1 MLSQSFATLSRF
13 LRLTPSTKESNT
25 WRGIWR
31 CVKIRCSWQLKSWI
45 RCINVQNNLWEH
57 KIVDILQAVTA
68 ADDSDRMRKVFESKA
83 SGVSTFCLYLWFKTS
98 GVRIS
103 LHPYFAYILTF
114 LHIMIPQDE
123 DRMVKLEDELKAVR
137 TKAEE
142 ADKAYDEVFKKIQV
156 DNIQDMPPESFLGA
170 QNLI

>member
-1 MLSQSFATLSRF
+1 M
-13 LRLTPSTKESNT
+13 
-25 WRGIWR
+25 
-31 CVKIRCSWQLKSWI
+31 
-45 RCINVQNNLWEH
+45 
-57 KIVDILQAVTA
+57 DILQAVTA

-83 SGVSTFCLYLWFKTS
+83 SGVSTFCLYLSFKTS

-156 DNIQDMPPESFLGA
+156 DNIEDRKCINTGKLRNRRIYNEYRMFQFRINQTFERANLSHGNMPPESFLGA